1 MIYLCNGVSDSMM
14 RDPNVK
20 QINYGLSESEFVDLI
35 NHAQFES
42 VIGHQAL
49 ADVLSLITGVD
60 IPYNRK
66 NININYDDILIVVS
80 MTGRLPEHPK
90 KVDYK
95 GRLNYSFKRFEKQ
108 TGNDF
113 ANTISKIN
121 EIKEAV

>member
-1 MIYLCNGVSDSMM
+1 MIYLCNGVSDSML

-20 QINYGLSESEFVDLI
+20 QINYGLSESEFIDLI
-35 NHAQFES
+35 NNTHFES

-80 MTGRLPEHPK
+80 MTGRLPEHPR

-108 TGNDF
+108 NSNDF

-121 EIKEAV
+121 EIKEAI

>member
-35 NHAQFES
+35 NRAQFES

-66 NININYDDILIVVS
+66 NINIKYDDILIVVS

>member
-20 QINYGLSESEFVDLI
+20 QINYGLSESEFIDLI
-35 NHAQFES
+35 NNTHFES

-80 MTGRLPEHPK
+80 MTGRLPEHPR

-108 TGNDF
+108 NSNDF

-121 EIKEAV
+121 EIKEAI

>member
-1 MIYLCNGVSDSMM
+1 MM

-20 QINYGLSESEFVDLI
+20 QINYGLSESEFIDLI

>member
-20 QINYGLSESEFVDLI
+20 QINYGLSESEFIDLI

>member
-1 MIYLCNGVSDSMM
+1 MIYLCNGVSDSML

-20 QINYGLSESEFVDLI
+20 QINYGLSESEFVDII

-42 VIGHQAL
+42 VIGHQEL
-49 ADVLSLITGVD
+49 ADVLSIITGVD

-66 NININYDDILIVVS
+66 NINLNYDDVLIVVS

-90 KVDYK
+90 RVDYN

-121 EIKEAV
+121 EIKEAI

>member
-20 QINYGLSESEFVDLI
+20 QISYGLSESEFIDLI
-35 NHAQFES
+35 HTTHFES

-66 NININYDDILIVVS
+66 NINIDYDDILIVVS
-80 MTGRLPEHPK
+80 MIGRLPEHPK
-90 KVDYK
+90 RVDYK

-108 TGNDF
+108 NSNDF